1 MSLGKIRPNLIFYL
15 IFPPVHLLAESLE
28 ISNGRYTQTY
38 QMFCLHGDE
47 KRTWNRAIL
56 LFRKS
61 PWKPW
66 FDYTHQQLLLRPDI
80 FGNES
85 LIWSEKNWKACAA
98 CSTSYNGQIEQFINL
113 YKIPLVT
120 LHPLTIFHWNVWFA
134 SSPLSKIG
142 VLPCSNVANFK
153 SIKLI
158 LLKGKFHNRLSERAH
173 D

>member
-47 KRTWNRAIL
+47 KKNL
-56 LFRKS
+56 KS
-61 PWKPW
+61 GDIAFLQKSMKAMIWLYSSTVAAKTRHIWEWKP
-66 FDYTHQQLLLRPDI
+66 DLVR
-80 FGNES
+80 
-85 LIWSEKNWKACAA
+85 KNWKACAA

-120 LHPLTIFHWNVWFA
+120 YTSIDHFPLKCLVCQFSTLQDW
-134 SSPLSKIG
+134 SSSMFQCSK
-142 VLPCSNVANFK
+142 L
-153 SIKLI
+153 
-158 LLKGKFHNRLSERAH
+158 
-173 D
+173 